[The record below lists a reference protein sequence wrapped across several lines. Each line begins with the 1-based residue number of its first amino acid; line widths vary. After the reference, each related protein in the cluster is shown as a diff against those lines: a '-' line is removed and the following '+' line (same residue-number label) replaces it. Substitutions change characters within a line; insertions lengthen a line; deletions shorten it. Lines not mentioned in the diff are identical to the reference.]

1 MNKKGFRNPLS
12 RVFSGGMG
20 KSRSDDGAVVESL
33 REEIHRLRQSVET
46 LSILNDLA
54 VAMGTSADPD
64 DAVEKLVDRSM
75 HAVNAEQAVVTLLDR
90 SESPSMATQVRVITS
105 SAQHQKYSVN
115 ESLLGWMLLNKKP
128 LVISDPSKDHRF
140 KGISWDDT
148 IRTVMCLPLM
158 IKSEL
163 IGILTIFNKKSAA
176 GDSFN
181 AEDESLMS
189 IIGAQ
194 SAQIIENARLVKDKN
209 SMEEQVKL
217 AFEIQRNLLPKH
229 PPRIE
234 GYDIAGDSIP
244 AQSVGGDY
252 FDFIPIDENKLAVCL
267 GDVSGKGLP
276 ASLLMA
282 NVQATL
288 RGQTLVDAP
297 ANERVER
304 ANKLLYRC
312 TDDERFV
319 TLFYG
324 VLDYARHEL
333 VYCSAGH
340 EQPIVVKADGTVTRL
355 ESGGLAL
362 GVFED
367 FQYRQETVSLN
378 SGDVLIAYSDGITDA
393 ANASNQ
399 PFGAEQLV
407 SLIGEYRNER
417 SSALIERIVDGVNV
431 HAGDTPQFDD
441 LTVVVIKR
449 TE

>member
-1 MNKKGFRNPLS
+1 MNKKSFRNPLS
-12 RVFSGGMG
+12 RVFSGGASKTG
-20 KSRSDDGAVVESL
+20 SDDGAAVESL
-33 REEIHRLRQSVET
+33 REEIRRLRQSVET

-54 VAMGTSADPD
+54 VAMGTSSNPD
-64 DAVEKLVDRSM
+64 DAIEKLVDRSM
-75 HAVNAEQAVVTLLDR
+75 RAVNAEQAVVTLLDR
-90 SESPSMATQVRVITS
+90 SESPSMETQVRIVSS
-105 SAQHQKYSVN
+105 SAQHQSYSVN

-148 IRTVMCLPLM
+148 IRSVMCLPLM

-163 IGILTIFNKKSAA
+163 IGILTIFNKKGAA
-176 GDSFN
+176 GDGFN
-181 AEDESLMS
+181 ADDESLMS

-194 SAQIIENARLVKDKN
+194 SAQIIENSKLAKEKS

-229 PPRIE
+229 PPKVE
-234 GYDIAGDSIP
+234 GYDIAGSSIP

-252 FDFIPIDENKLAVCL
+252 FDFIPIDDKRLAICL

-297 ANERVER
+297 ANERIGR

-324 VLDYARHEL
+324 VLDFAGHKL
-333 VYCSAGH
+333 DYCSAGH
-340 EQPIVVKADGTVTRL
+340 EQPFVVSADGKVSRL
-355 ESGGLAL
+355 ETGGLAL
-362 GVFED
+362 GVFENV
-367 FQYRQETVSLN
+367 QYQQETVSLN

-399 PFGAEQLV
+399 PFGSERLA
-407 SLIGEYRNER
+407 SLIGEYRNDR
-417 SSALIERIVDGVNV
+417 SSLLIERIVDGVNR

-441 LTVVVIKR
+441 LTVLVIKR
-449 TE
+449 TK

>member
-64 DAVEKLVDRSM
+64 DAIEKLVDRSM
-75 HAVNAEQAVVTLLDR
+75 RAVNAEQAVVTLLDR
-90 SESPSMATQVRVITS
+90 SENPSMATQVRVITS

-194 SAQIIENARLVKDKN
+194 SAQIIENARLVKDKS

-217 AFEIQRNLLPKH
+217 AFEIQRNLLPKY
-229 PPRIE
+229 PPRID

-288 RGQTLVDAP
+288 RGQTLLDAP

-362 GVFED
+362 GVFEKV
-367 FQYRQETVSLN
+367 QYQQETVSLN

>member
-1 MNKKGFRNPLS
+1 MNKKSFRNPLS
-12 RVFSGGMG
+12 RVFSGGAA
-20 KSRSDDGAVVESL
+20 KSGSDDDAAIESL
-33 REEIHRLRQSVET
+33 REEIRRLRHSVET

-54 VAMGTSADPD
+54 VAMGTSADPVE
-64 DAVEKLVDRSM
+64 AVEKLVDRSM
-75 HAVNAEQAVVTLLDR
+75 RAVNAEQAVVTLLDR
-90 SESPSMATQVRVITS
+90 SESPSMETQVRVVTS
-105 SAQHQKYSVN
+105 SAQHQRYSVN

-128 LVISDPSKDHRF
+128 LVIIDPSKDQRF

-176 GDSFN
+176 GEGFTTD
-181 AEDESLMS
+181 DESMMS

-194 SAQIIENARLVKDKN
+194 SAMIIENAKLVKDKN

-297 ANERVER
+297 ASERVER

-324 VLDYARHEL
+324 VLDHARHEL

-340 EQPIVVKADGTVTRL
+340 EQPILVKEDGTIARL

-362 GVFED
+362 GVFENV
-367 FQYRQETVSLN
+367 QYRQETVSLDL
-378 SGDVLIAYSDGITDA
+378 GDVLIAFSDGITDA
-393 ANASNQ
+393 ANASNL
-399 PFGAEQLV
+399 PFGAERLV
-407 SLIGEYRNER
+407 SLSEEYRNEV
-417 SSALIERIVDGVNV
+417 SSALIERIVGGVNV
-431 HAGDTPQFDD
+431 HAGDTAQFDD

-449 TE
+449 TK